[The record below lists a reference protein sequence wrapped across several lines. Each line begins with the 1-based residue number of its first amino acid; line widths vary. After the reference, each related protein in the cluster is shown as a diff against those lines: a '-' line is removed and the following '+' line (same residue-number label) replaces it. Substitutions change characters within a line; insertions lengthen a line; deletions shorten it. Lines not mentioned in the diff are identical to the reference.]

1 MRQYSKEE
9 INNQLQNILNQYN
22 QSAHLSP
29 TQSQSHIQTQMSR
42 DLDNLDEIP
51 TIEMKVYSFD
61 VLGSKLYVMTQS
73 NHLPYIQQYIDS
85 INAGNPDKDSV
96 IRKYAIEYQKM
107 SESILDRMLSQVK
120 TSIHSG
126 YTSLPIRII
135 GELNRIESDLK
146 PLLDAQKRDQKIEN
160 ILNGGIQENEE

>member
-1 MRQYSKEE
+1 
-9 INNQLQNILNQYN
+9 
-22 QSAHLSP
+22 
-29 TQSQSHIQTQMSR
+29 
-42 DLDNLDEIP
+42 
-51 TIEMKVYSFD
+51 
-61 VLGSKLYVMTQS
+61 
-73 NHLPYIQQYIDS
+73 
-85 INAGNPDKDSV
+85 
-96 IRKYAIEYQKM
+96 
-107 SESILDRMLSQVK
+107 MLSQVK

>member
-1 MRQYSKEE
+1 MRKYSKEE
-9 INNQLQNILNQYN
+9 ISNQLQNILNQYN

-61 VLGSKLYVMTQS
+61 VLGSKLYVVTQS

-85 INAGNPDKDSV
+85 INNINS
-96 IRKYAIEYQKM
+96 
-107 SESILDRMLSQVK
+107 
-120 TSIHSG
+120 T
-126 YTSLPIRII
+126 
-135 GELNRIESDLK
+135 
-146 PLLDAQKRDQKIEN
+146 LL
-160 ILNGGIQENEE
+160 IQMNET

>member
-1 MRQYSKEE
+1 
-9 INNQLQNILNQYN
+9 
-22 QSAHLSP
+22 
-29 TQSQSHIQTQMSR
+29 
-42 DLDNLDEIP
+42 
-51 TIEMKVYSFD
+51 
-61 VLGSKLYVMTQS
+61 MT
-73 NHLPYIQQYIDS
+73 YIQQYIDS

-107 SESILDRMLSQVK
+107 SESILDRMLSQVR
-120 TSIHSG
+120 TDIHSG

-135 GELNRIESDLK
+135 GELNRIELDLK